1 MAVSGLIRRGFAGLV
16 VGASVLLSACDPVA
30 FIGNQSMRF
39 IERNLV
45 PPLLQDDDAIMACQS
60 GVALAPL
67 IVATENIG
75 ANVDQLAVLL
85 YTTAGLCAEVT
96 SFDHEMRYLRAA
108 KAGMIEEAQDAR
120 TAQKRFAEL
129 AARRQ
134 LKSYERFE
142 RYYEKRYDITIGD
155 QCSDFHKDFDEL
167 VYMLGLLSGLQ
178 ALLNDII
185 AGQTV
190 GVPMDVAAKAERAFT
205 CLDNEKWWGV
215 PLGVRAVVWNVLPGA
230 DEGKDVWGAFNAA
243 MAIGEKSGVRV
254 AHAMYALSAAGKAD
268 EEKLR
273 DGIKRYANVDAEF
286 KANPEYKLVDALAG
300 FIVTSLSD
308 RLWTEGTGQRTPPG
322 MLGKFWDETS
332 SSADMAV
339 DIDDLL

>member
-1 MAVSGLIRRGFAGLV
+1 MAFSSFIRRTVAGLV
-16 VGASVLLSACDPVA
+16 VGSSVFLTACDPVA

-45 PPLLQDDDAIMACQS
+45 PPLLTDDDAIMACQS

-75 ANVDQLAVLL
+75 ANIDQLATLL
-85 YTTAGLCAEVT
+85 YTTAGLCAEIS
-96 SFDHEMRYLRAA
+96 SFDNELRYLRAA

-120 TAQKRFAEL
+120 TNQRRFAEL

-142 RYYEKRYDITIGD
+142 RYYEKRYDMKIGE
-155 QCSDFHKDFDEL
+155 QCVDFYKDFDEF

-178 ALLNDII
+178 ALLNDIV
-185 AGQTV
+185 AGQVV
-190 GVPMDVAAKAERAFT
+190 GVPMDIAAKAERAFT

-215 PLGVRAVVWNVLPGA
+215 PVGVRAVVWNVLPGA
-230 DEGKDVWGAFNAA
+230 DEGKDVWGAFQSS
-243 MAIGEKSGVRV
+243 MAIGEKAGIRV
-254 AHAMYALSAAGKAD
+254 AHAMYALSASGKAD
-268 EEKLR
+268 NERMRE
-273 DGIKRYANVDAEF
+273 GIRRYAQVPAEF
-286 KANPEYKLVDALAG
+286 KANPQYKLVDALAG

-322 MLGKFWDETS
+322 MLGRFWDEKTDNS
-332 SSADMAV
+332 ELAV